1 MVDVSLLCDRMVHV
15 WCWGGVGTKEY
26 RYCPVV
32 VMGNL
37 SCFLNQAKT
46 ELLLQRLYAKIF
58 LKDLTKVLNRTG
70 GGA

>member
-1 MVDVSLLCDRMVHV
+1 V
-15 WCWGGVGTKEY
+15 VGTKEY

-37 SCFLNQAKT
+37 SCFLNQAKNWVVI
-46 ELLLQRLYAKIF
+46 YNDSMPNF
-58 LKDLTKVLNRTG
+58 FDLTKVLNRTG